1 MSKLDGELLAKAV
14 DQILA
19 YSKGETVAGVK
30 GKVRNFRETIELQI
44 ALRNYDPNKDK
55 RFNGTFRLPTAP
67 RPDLKVCML
76 GDEKHLKAAKEIG
89 IDVMSVDDLKKMN
102 KNKKL
107 VRKMAK
113 KYDAFLASGSLIKQI
128 PRLLGPGLNRAGKF
142 PALVGPND
150 DVQDKVDEAKSTVK
164 FQLKKALCLCA
175 AVAHVRMTREEAIRN
190 TTLSINFMVSLLKKN
205 WQNVGC
211 VTSLPPHLP
220 RSPGSSWSLGP
231 GHSRPSFRPGRSL
244 YVKSSMGPVHQ
255 VFF

>member
-1 MSKLDGELLAKAV
+1 MSKLDSELLGKAIT
-14 DQILA
+14 QILA
-19 YSKGETVAGVK
+19 YSKGEAPLPGAEK
-30 GKVRNFRETIELQI
+30 GKARKFRETIELQI

-55 RFNGTFRLPTAP
+55 RFNGTFRLPSAP

-76 GDEKHLKAAKEIG
+76 GDEKHLKTAKDIG
-89 IDVMSVDDLKKMN
+89 IDSMSQDDLKKMN

-150 DVQDKVDEAKSTVK
+150 DVQDKVDEARSTVK

-175 AVAHVRMTREEAIRN
+175 AVGHVKMTKEEAAKN
-190 TTLSINFMVSLLKKN
+190 ATLSINFMVSLLKKS
-205 WQNVGC
+205 WQNVGALYC
-211 VTSLPPHLP
+211 LLPAP
-220 RSPGSSWSLGP
+220 RRAAAADFGRAK
-231 GHSRPSFRPGRSL
+231 RPAS
-244 YVKSSMGPVHQ
+244 
-255 VFF
+255 